1 MIALLLWLL
10 VPITNAVLDWYIIE
24 RLKKPIDHLVE
35 FIFRGFAAILYGAF
49 VFDAQGGNHGAVVIA
64 YEVTSFYLIF
74 ELLLNLLR
82 WKPADY
88 LGKSSQLDIFLSR
101 YRPLY
106 WTLKIFSLAGA
117 ILSAIYLIN
126 YGRL

>member
-1 MIALLLWLL
+1 MIPILIWLL
-10 VPITNAVLDWYIIE
+10 IPIANAVLDWYIIE
-24 RLKKPIDHLVE
+24 RLKKPIDHLIE
-35 FIFRGFAAILYGAF
+35 FIFRGMAAIIYGSLVLKAR
-49 VFDAQGGNHGAVVIA
+49 GGTHGAMVIV
-64 YEVTSFYLIF
+64 YEVASFYLIF

-88 LGKSSQLDIFLSR
+88 LGKESAMDRFFYR
-101 YRPLY
+101 YRALY
-106 WTLKIFSLAGA
+106 WILKIFSMAGA

>member
-1 MIALLLWLL
+1 MITILLWLL
-10 VPITNAVLDWYIIE
+10 VPIANAVLDWYIIE

-35 FIFRGFAAILYGAF
+35 FIFRGFAAILYGSL
-49 VFDAQGGNHGAVVIA
+49 VLKAQAGTHGAMVIV

-88 LGKSSQLDIFLSR
+88 LGKNSAMDRFFSQ
-101 YRPLY
+101 YRALY
-106 WTLKIFSLAGA
+106 WIFKIFSLSGA
-117 ILSAIYLIN
+117 ILSAIYLLN
-126 YGRL
+126 NE

>member
-1 MIALLLWLL
+1 MITILLWLL
-10 VPITNAVLDWYIIE
+10 VPIANAILDWYIIE

-35 FIFRGFAAILYGAF
+35 VIFRGMAGVLYGAL
-49 VFDAQGGNHGAVVIA
+49 VFDAQAGTHGAMVIV

-88 LGKSSQLDIFLSR
+88 LGKSSKLDIFLSKNR
-101 YRPLY
+101 ALY
-106 WTLKIFSLAGA
+106 WILKISSTAGM
-117 ILSAIYLIN
+117 ILSAIYLMN
-126 YGRL
+126 S

>member
-10 VPITNAVLDWYIIE
+10 IPITNAIADWYIIE
-24 RLKKPIDHLVE
+24 RLKKPIDHLIE
-35 FIFRGFAAILYGAF
+35 FIFRGMVAILYGAL
-49 VFDAQGGNHGAVVIA
+49 VFDAQVGHHGAMVIV

-88 LGKSSQLDIFLSR
+88 IGKSSRLDIFLSKNR
-101 YRPLY
+101 SLY
-106 WTLKIFSLAGA
+106 WIFKIFSMAGA
-117 ILSAIYLIN
+117 IFSAIYLIK
-126 YGRL
+126 L